1 MMSCCKKTGSM
12 PNFGIREN
20 VMFKNY
26 GTQEEEKKQYAYMK
40 YNVFLLFLRFEKNVL
55 TICSH

>member
-26 GTQEEEKKQYAYMK
+26 GTQEEEKKQYA
-40 YNVFLLFLRFEKNVL
+40 
-55 TICSH
+55 